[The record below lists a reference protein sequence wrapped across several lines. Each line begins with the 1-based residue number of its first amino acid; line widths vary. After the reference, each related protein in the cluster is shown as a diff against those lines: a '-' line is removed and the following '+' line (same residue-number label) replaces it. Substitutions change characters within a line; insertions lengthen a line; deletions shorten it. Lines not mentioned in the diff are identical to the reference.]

1 MSEIVRSCPL
11 YGGENSHHFDQ
22 RKFRRQKVINP
33 ICQGC
38 GLVYQSPR
46 LTEEETTAFYQA
58 EYRQMYQGEEAPIA
72 RDFSTQTA
80 RAVSQVDF
88 IRPIIPA
95 VSRHLDIGC
104 SLGILL
110 KQVQAGYHSQA
121 TGVEPGEAHRMYARK
136 EGLLVYPSLEDLEK
150 AGEARFDLISL
161 SHVLEHLPDP
171 VGYLARLP
179 GNVLVPEG
187 WLLLEVPNL
196 YSHDSF
202 EVAHLCA
209 FSPHTLREVIF
220 RSGFEMVKFE
230 KHGRPNSAILPL
242 YLTVL
247 CRPASQPNPRPV
259 LPERGVVIKRQAGM
273 LKRRILEHLVPSQA
287 WLRM

>member
-1 MSEIVRSCPL
+1 
-11 YGGENSHHFDQ
+11 
-22 RKFRRQKVINP
+22 
-33 ICQGC
+33 
-38 GLVYQSPR
+38 